1 MTVHNQY
8 EFFSIESPFS
18 NILKKTYFH
27 SHQVRLLKICL
38 PLLALIIAL
47 IFCWFTFFSIF
58 VSFDKVLLNHEE
70 EEIAQLTMLNPRL
83 EGYTNFHKPYRI
95 KAEKAFQDR
104 KFSGIIG
111 LKNITAEVP
120 TEGRGQIFI
129 DAQGGVYDNIKSH
142 LKLDEPFT
150 VTTQDGIIAKFT
162 TAKIDLS
169 KSQFN
174 TDQPLNIQ
182 SAGFHLMANALQIY
196 EKEQVM
202 YFQKGVRIVLD
213 QKEK

>member
-1 MTVHNQY
+1 MTVRNQY
-8 EFFSIESPFS
+8 EFFSIESSFT

-27 SHQVRLLKICL
+27 SRKVRLLKICL
-38 PLLALIIAL
+38 PFLALIIAL
-47 IFCWFTFFSIF
+47 IFCWFTFFSISF
-58 VSFDKVLLNHEE
+58 SFDKVLSSHEE

-83 EGYTNFHKPYRI
+83 EGYTNFHKPYWI

-104 KFSGIIG
+104 KSSGIIG

-120 TEGRGQIFI
+120 TKGQGQIFI

-142 LKLDEPFT
+142 LQFNEPFT
-150 VTTQDGIIAKFT
+150 VTTKDGIIAKFI
-162 TAKIDLS
+162 AANIDLS

-174 TDQPLNIQ
+174 TDRPVDIQ
-182 SAGFHLMANALQIY
+182 SANFHLIANALQVC

-213 QKEK
+213 KKEK